1 MVRATTRPNAA
12 TEIEAQLAKV
22 KLDHDN
28 LAREVLKLRARQRRL
43 AAEMRTLEAHLA
55 LARDPASGEM
65 AALQSGTLGDAISSL
80 LERGGQPVRIVDL
93 VHELQ
98 AAGKLLRTD
107 WAYSTVAK
115 ALSRDPR
122 FERVPGRRGHW
133 HLR

>member
-1 MVRATTRPNAA
+1 MVRATVRPDAV

-22 KLDHDN
+22 KRDHDK
-28 LAREVLKLRARQRRL
+28 LSAEVLQLRARQRSL
-43 AAEMRTLEAHLA
+43 AAQMRTLEAHLA
-55 LARDPASGEM
+55 LARDPASGKV

-80 LERGGQPVRIVDL
+80 LKDGDQAIRIVDL
-93 VHELQ
+93 VHQLQ
-98 AAGKLLRTD
+98 AAGKLLRTE

-122 FERVPGRRGHW
+122 FEKAPGRRGYW